1 MDNVLRTTASGQVL
15 DRMPMTDRGSKGSRL
30 GVYVDDVYHL
40 ETANRERLSTDRA
53 FLLFVCEVGRRF
65 DRLVLFGRTLRSDR
79 SADYVLPSGIG
90 LAELPH
96 YSNLADV
103 REVLRSA
110 IGTVRGMWRGL
121 SRVDTVWIF
130 GPHPFALLLVAL
142 ATLRRRRIVL
152 GVRQDTVAYHRA
164 RLPSGRWSP
173 LLIPVLVMD
182 RAYRTLSRFFPATA
196 VGPEVARRYGLPR
209 SSLLTMTASL
219 VRASDIGM
227 PAKRDW
233 SGRVRLVTVGR
244 LEPEKNP
251 ALLVRAL
258 ARLERDHPGSFELMW
273 LGRGRLEAQVR
284 RLADELHVAD
294 QLEVR
299 GYIPFGPDLLELY
312 RSAHL
317 FVHVSLTEGVPQV
330 LIEAQAVGTP
340 IVATDVGGVR
350 SVLDNGNAGL
360 LVQPEDLGGLV
371 AAVLSLR
378 NDEGLRQRLIAR
390 GLELARERTLEVET
404 DRVARFLATGSVE

>member
-110 IGTVRGMWRGL
+110 MGTVRGMWRGL
-121 SRVDTVWIF
+121 WRVDTVWIF
-130 GPHPFALLLVAL
+130 GPHPFALLLIAL

-233 SGRVRLVTVGR
+233 SGRVRLLTVGR
-244 LEPEKNP
+244 LKPEKNP

-294 QLEVR
+294 RLEVR
-299 GYIPFGPDLLELY
+299 GYIPLRPRLARAVPERPPVRARVAHRGRAPGSH
-312 RSAHL
+312 RSAGGRNADRRDRRRRG
-317 FVHVSLTEGVPQV
+317 SQRARQRERRPTRATRGSRRARGRRPVPA
-330 LIEAQAVGTP
+330 ERRGAQAEVDRPRT
-340 IVATDVGGVR
+340 R
-350 SVLDNGNAGL
+350 
-360 LVQPEDLGGLV
+360 
-371 AAVLSLR
+371 
-378 NDEGLRQRLIAR
+378 AR
-390 GLELARERTLEVET
+390 A
-404 DRVARFLATGSVE
+404 